1 MTADAA
7 PAPRTKPLSLRF
19 SVTPFVEVLV
29 LAGAIA
35 IATGTYFI
43 ISSGHASPILLT
55 PLLVALMLV
64 ANLVPGVALLVLLGR
79 RIAMRRAAR
88 SPIGGR
94 GRLHVRLVA
103 LFSVIAA
110 VPTLLVVIFAS
121 LLFQYGVEFWFSDRA
136 RGMLEN
142 ATTLAQENY
151 KAELNRVSS
160 ETATM
165 GGDLADYLSANSL
178 DEKRFSQYFG
188 YQVYRRNLSEAV
200 IARVGS
206 DGQARV
212 LAMVN
217 LYDRPLDRVITP
229 EIVASIK
236 RGAPSVIIQS
246 KDRAAAVVKLNY
258 GDDTYLYAARIFD
271 PELSTQ
277 LKRGETILSD
287 YRTLQTRSRSLQLK
301 FNAALLFISLLIVGI
316 AVWIALEVA
325 DRLVRPVG
333 ELVAA
338 AHRVATGDLTARVP
352 DPKTDDEVGTLGN
365 AFNQMTGR
373 LQAQTGALES
383 RRALIE
389 AVMSGVTAGVISIA
403 ADGTI
408 RLINRSAAMLL
419 HTGDENLVGRPLAL
433 ISPELDALIGGDTR
447 EAIVEVDVE
456 GDQRTLAVKITRAV
470 EGPIL
475 TFDDITGQLLDQRR
489 AAWADVARRIAHE
502 IKNPLTPIQLAAER
516 LQRRY
521 NKQLPNDDGT
531 FTRLTETIVRQ
542 VGDLRR
548 MVDEFSSFAR
558 MPKPIFREES
568 LLDIAR
574 QALFLHEVAHPLVR
588 FELIHDDP
596 GPELICDRRQ
606 IGQALTNLVKNAVE
620 AIEARGEGSSGE
632 VVMTLVEAGNT
643 VTVCVADNGVGLP
656 AARERLVEPYVTT
669 RARGTGLGLAI
680 VKKIVEEHCGTMTFG
695 DREGGGTMVK
705 MVFDTAALA
714 AIDTGDRDAT
724 EGEDDRRAPEL
735 TRNRT

>member
-1 MTADAA
+1 MTAEVA
-7 PAPRTKPLSLRF
+7 PAPGTKQLTWRF
-19 SVTPFVEVLV
+19 SVTPFVELLV

-35 IATGTYFI
+35 IAIGSYFI
-43 ISSGHASPILLT
+43 ITSGAGSPTLLT
-55 PLLVALMLV
+55 PSLVALLLV
-64 ANLVPGVALLVLLGR
+64 ANLLPGVALLVLLGR

-88 SPIGGR
+88 SPIGGK

-142 ATTLAQENY
+142 ATTLAQENS
-151 KAELNRVSS
+151 KAELNRVSN
-160 ETATM
+160 ETTTM
-165 GGDLADYLSANSL
+165 GGDLADYLHANSL
-178 DEKRFSQYFG
+178 DDKRFSQYYG

-206 DGQARV
+206 DGQTRV

-217 LYDRPLDRVITP
+217 LYDRPLDKVITP

-236 RGAPSVIIQS
+236 RGTPSVIIQS
-246 KDRAAAVVKLNY
+246 QDRAAAVVKLDY

-271 PELSTQ
+271 PELATQ

-287 YRTLQTRSRSLQLK
+287 YRTLQTRSRSLQLQ
-301 FNAALLFISLLIVGI
+301 FNAALLVISLLIVAI

-333 ELVAA
+333 ELVDA

-352 DPKTDDEVGTLGN
+352 TPKTDDEVGTLGT
-365 AFNQMTGR
+365 AFNQMTDR
-373 LQAQTGALES
+373 LEQQTGALES

-389 AVMSGVTAGVISIA
+389 AVMSGVSAGVISIA
-403 ADGTI
+403 ADGGI

-419 HTGDENLVGRPLAL
+419 HTGDENLIGRQLGE
-433 ISPELDALIGGDTR
+433 ISPELAALIRGDTR
-447 EAIVEVDVE
+447 EAIVEVEVGGE
-456 GDQRTLAVKITRAV
+456 ARTLAVKIARAD

-521 NKQLPNDDGT
+521 AKQLPNDDGT

-558 MPKPIFREES
+558 MPKPVFREES

-574 QALFLHEVAHPLVR
+574 QALFLHEVAHPLIA
-588 FELIHDDP
+588 FELVHDDP
-596 GPELICDRRQ
+596 GTELVCDRRQ
-606 IGQALTNLVKNAVE
+606 IGQALTNIVKNAVE
-620 AIEARGEGSSGE
+620 AIEERGDGGNGRIE
-632 VVMTLVEAGNT
+632 MTLVERGHL
-643 VTVCVADNGVGLP
+643 VTVCVADNGIGLP
-656 AARERLVEPYVTT
+656 AARDRLVEPYVTT

-680 VKKIVEEHCGTMTFG
+680 VKKIVEEHCGTISFA
-695 DREGGGTMVK
+695 DREGGGTMVT
-705 MVFDTAALA
+705 MTFDTAALA
-714 AIDTGDRDAT
+714 AIETGDHDT
-724 EGEDDRRAPEL
+724 IEGEDRRTPEL